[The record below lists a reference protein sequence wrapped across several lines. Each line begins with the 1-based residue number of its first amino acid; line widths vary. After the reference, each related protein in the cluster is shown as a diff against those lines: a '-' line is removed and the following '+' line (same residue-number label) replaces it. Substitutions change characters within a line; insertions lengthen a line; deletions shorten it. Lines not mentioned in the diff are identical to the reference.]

1 MTTDKPLEGKVVSK
15 SGKVVDAITG
25 FDALGQLVE
34 AAQEAHTIA
43 QVESTKRAR
52 LQAYEATEVA
62 RIKAGSEILRDYFDR
77 VFAERREL
85 HRELFE
91 RLDVALES
99 GNNEALKAVTQGIV
113 DVARSSPLAEV
124 GDLGQIRAALD
135 DPEQVWE
142 L

>member
-1 MTTDKPLEGKVVSK
+1 MPTDEPLEGKVVPK
-15 SGKVVDAITG
+15 SGKFVNAIDG
-25 FDALGQLVE
+25 FEALSLLVNT
-34 AAQEAHTIA
+34 AREAHGIA

-62 RIKAGSEILRDYFDR
+62 RIKAGSEVLRDYFDR
-77 VFAERREL
+77 VFAERRDL

-91 RLDVALES
+91 RLDTALES

-113 DVARSSPLAEV
+113 DIARSSPLADV
-124 GDLGQIRAALD
+124 GDLGQVRAALD
-135 DPEQVWE
+135 DPDQVWE

>member
-1 MTTDKPLEGKVVSK
+1 MAEGKPVEGKVVPK

-25 FDALGQLVE
+25 FDALGQIVE
-34 AAQEAHTIA
+34 AAHEAHNIA

-62 RIKAGSEILRDYFDR
+62 RIKAGSELLREYFDR

-85 HRELFE
+85 HQELFE
-91 RLDVALES
+91 RLDLALES

-113 DVARSSPLAEV
+113 DIARSSPLADV
-124 GDLGQIRAALD
+124 GDLGQVRAALD
-135 DPEQVWE
+135 DPDQVWE